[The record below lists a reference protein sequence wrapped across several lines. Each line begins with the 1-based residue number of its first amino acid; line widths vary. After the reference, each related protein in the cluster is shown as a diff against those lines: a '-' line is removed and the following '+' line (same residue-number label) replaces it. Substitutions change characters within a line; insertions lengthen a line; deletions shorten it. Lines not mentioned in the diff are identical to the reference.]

1 MIEKDFMEMM
11 QFKLGLQDEQSFNQ
25 VEKGGRDGQKQHC
38 TNARSRE
45 SAGIGSKEALFC
57 LEQRVASAAVGKLD
71 DSSVGTGLLCQI

>member
-38 TNARSRE
+38 TNAE
-45 SAGIGSKEALFC
+45 SGECRYWEHGGPVLSGTEGCFC
-57 LEQRVASAAVGKLD
+57 SGGEIR
-71 DSSVGTGLLCQI
+71 